1 MEEEKEKPPLVIPMP
16 QNRNRLT
23 INVDQSE
30 KPTPETN
37 GVSTENGDDK
47 KEQPGNIKLTLE
59 EIAAQELVNGKLIF
73 FKNNL
78 CC

>member
-16 QNRNRLT
+16 QNRNRIT
-23 INVDQSE
+23 INVDESD

-37 GVSTENGDDK
+37 GVSTENGDK
-47 KEQPGNIKLTLE
+47 KEEPGNEKLTLE

-73 FKNNL
+73 FKNHL